1 MNTVYNFLKKSFLT
15 AILLVVSVFAYS
27 QKIDDGEIKKN
38 VTSIDNSLN
47 RLIQLEPKIYEYS
60 TTKYKDL
67 KLPSGKQYGFMAENL
82 QTVFPDLVTYRN
94 FSYMAGKNAF
104 RTAKVKEIDVESII
118 PILVASIKE
127 QQVEIEKLKQEVK
140 ELRAGTAT
148 ASVQ

>member
-1 MNTVYNFLKKSFLT
+1 MSSSV
-15 AILLVVSVFAYS
+15 LVFS
-27 QKIDDGEIKKN
+27 QKIDDGEIKTN
-38 VTSIDNSLN
+38 VVAIDNSLN
-47 RLIQLEPKIYEYS
+47 KLIQLEPKVYEYS
-60 TTKYKDL
+60 TAKYKDL

-94 FSYMAGKNAF
+94 FSYMAGKNSF

-127 QQVEIEKLKQEVK
+127 QQVEIEKLKEEVK
-140 ELRAGTAT
+140 ELKSKTAT